1 MEKTKVLV
9 VDDSALIRNLL
20 SRIVDA
26 QPDMVAVGAAPD
38 PLVARDMIKKFEPDV
53 LTLDIEMPRMDGLEF
68 LEKLMRLRPM
78 PVVMVSTL
86 TERGAEATMRAL
98 ELGAVDFVA
107 KPRLDIQKGMA
118 EYAQEIT
125 DKIRAAARARLRIAR
140 MAATGGNPALRGTG
154 RQSVLPADAMQAPA
168 PARPVLAPRIAS
180 TEKLILV
187 GASTGG
193 TEAIREVLMAMP
205 ADSPGILVTQH
216 MPAGF
221 TKSFAERLNKC
232 CDLAVKEAE
241 DGERV
246 LPGHAYIAP
255 GSHHMLLKRSG
266 ANYMVALSDAPPV
279 NRHRPSVEVLF
290 KSGAQVAG
298 ANVTGIMLTGM
309 GKDGATAMR
318 EMRDAGAW
326 NVVQDEASCVVF
338 GMPREAIAAGAAN
351 EVAPLKEIAARVVAH
366 LNKTGGRANRV

>member
-9 VDDSALIRNLL
+9 VDDSALIRSLL
-20 SRIVDA
+20 SRIVDS
-26 QPDMVAVGAAPD
+26 QPDMCSVGAAPD
-38 PLVARDMIKKFEPDV
+38 PLVARDMIKQLSPDV

-68 LEKLMRLRPM
+68 LEKLMRLKPM

-107 KPRLDIQKGMA
+107 KPRLDIQKGMT
-118 EYAQEIT
+118 EYAHEIT
-125 DKIRAAARARLRIAR
+125 DKIRAAARARLK
-140 MAATGGNPALRGTG
+140 G
-154 RQSVLPADAMQAPA
+154 
-168 PARPVLAPRIAS
+168 ARPAAGVPNPLSRGGGRPASAPLAMSRVAGGARLAS
-180 TEKLILV
+180 TEKLILI

-193 TEAIREVLMAMP
+193 TEAVREVLTALP
-205 ADSPGILVTQH
+205 PDAPGILVTQH

-221 TKSFAERLNKC
+221 TRSFADRLNKS
-232 CDLAVKEAE
+232 CDLSVKEAE

-255 GSHHMLLKRSG
+255 GSHHMLLKRNG
-266 ANYMVALSDAPPV
+266 ANYVIALSDAPPV

-298 ANVTGIMLTGM
+298 ANVIGVMLTGM
-309 GKDGATAMR
+309 GKDGAVAMR

-338 GMPREAIAAGAAN
+338 GMPREAIAAGAAS
-351 EVAPLKEIAARVVAH
+351 EVASLKDIAGRIVGQ
-366 LNKTGGRANRV
+366 LNRNGWRANRV